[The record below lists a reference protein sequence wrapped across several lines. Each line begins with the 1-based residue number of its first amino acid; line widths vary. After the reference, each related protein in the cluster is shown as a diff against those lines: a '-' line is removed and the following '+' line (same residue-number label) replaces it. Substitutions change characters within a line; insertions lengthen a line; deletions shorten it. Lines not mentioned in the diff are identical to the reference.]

1 MRIHRKNRGAK
12 AQGAPHTW
20 IRARFIPETW
30 RKETHL
36 QTGILMMRA
45 DCCEEVE
52 DGEVF
57 ALMEDLGLD
66 SHCSEEELVEG
77 NQEQ

>member
-1 MRIHRKNRGAK
+1 M
-12 AQGAPHTW
+12 
-20 IRARFIPETW
+20 
-30 RKETHL
+30 ETHL
-36 QTGILMMRA
+36 QTGKLMMRA

-57 ALMEDLGLD
+57 TLMEDLGLD
-66 SHCSEEELVEG
+66 SRCSEEELVEG

>member
-45 DCCEEVE
+45 ESCEEVE
-52 DGEVF
+52 DEDVF
-57 ALMEDLGLD
+57 APMKDLDLD
-66 SHCSEEELVEG
+66 SHCSGEELAEG
-77 NQEQ
+77 N